1 MMSESVF
8 FYGLRWMTMADSDFS
23 HLLPCAKGVEREGM
37 MVRMACRLLLP
48 QGKWVR
54 GKRRVVGER
63 GE

>member
-1 MMSESVF
+1 MMSEGVF

-48 QGKWVR
+48 QGKWMRGNISAEKTSVR
-54 GKRRVVGER
+54 
-63 GE
+63 